1 MPALR
6 IILGDQL
13 SKEISSLSGI
23 NAEEDIVLIC
33 EVFAEATYVKHH
45 KKKIVFLFSAMRHFA
60 EELRVEKNYQV
71 EYLKLN
77 DPEPMQSFTQAVEKT
92 LAKHKIDEIIV
103 TSPGEYRVLTEIN
116 IWQELFGIP
125 VDIRED
131 ARFLCNQIE
140 FKNWSKD
147 RKNLRMEYFYR
158 EMRKKYSI
166 LMDGDQP
173 IGGKWNFDLE
183 NRKPPNPNF
192 DIPETFSSEP
202 DAVTLDVMQLVED
215 KFSDHMG
222 VLSDFHFAINAAQ
235 AKIALKQFIDER
247 LKYFGDFQDAMIQG
261 KPWMYHS
268 HVGLYLNCGLL
279 SPLECIQAAEQAYH
293 DSHAPLNAVEGFIR
307 QILGWR
313 EFVRGIYWNEMPD
326 YASLNFFEA
335 ERDLPAFYWDADTKM
350 NCVHQSVKE
359 TSQNAYAHHIQ
370 RLMVLGNFALLTGIN
385 PVQVNAW
392 FLSVYADAFEWVEL
406 PNVSG
411 MALFA
416 DGGYLASKPYAAG
429 GGYINKMSNYCKS
442 CSYSVTKKSGPDA
455 CPFNYLYWDFLE
467 RNRNKLGNNH
477 RIGMMY
483 KVYDRMSEEKKEM
496 IKVDS
501 NEFLISLD
509 DKTNSRLI

>member
-13 SKEISSLSGI
+13 SNEISSLSGI

-116 IWQELFGIP
+116 IWQELFGLP

-131 ARFLCNQIE
+131 ARFLCNQVE

-496 IKVDS
+496 IKGDS

>member
-13 SKEISSLSGI
+13 SNEISSLSGI

-116 IWQELFGIP
+116 IWQELFGLP

-131 ARFLCNQIE
+131 ARFLCNQVE

-350 NCVHQSVKE
+350 NCMHQSVKE

-370 RLMVLGNFALLTGIN
+370 RLMVLGNFALLTGID

-496 IKVDS
+496 IKGDS

>member
-13 SKEISSLSGI
+13 SNEISSLSGI

-45 KKKIVFLFSAMRHFA
+45 KKKIVFLFSAMSHFA

-116 IWQELFGIP
+116 IWQDLFGIP

-131 ARFLCNQIE
+131 ARFLCNQVE

-350 NCVHQSVKE
+350 NCMHQSVKE

-370 RLMVLGNFALLTGIN
+370 RLMVLGNFALLTGID

-496 IKVDS
+496 IKGDS

>member
-13 SKEISSLSGI
+13 SNEISSLSGI

-131 ARFLCNQIE
+131 ARFLCNQVE

-192 DIPETFSSEP
+192 DIP
-202 DAVTLDVMQLVED
+202 
-215 KFSDHMG
+215 
-222 VLSDFHFAINAAQ
+222 
-235 AKIALKQFIDER
+235 R
-247 LKYFGDFQDAMIQG
+247 
-261 KPWMYHS
+261 
-268 HVGLYLNCGLL
+268 
-279 SPLECIQAAEQAYH
+279 
-293 DSHAPLNAVEGFIR
+293 
-307 QILGWR
+307 
-313 EFVRGIYWNEMPD
+313 
-326 YASLNFFEA
+326 NFF
-335 ERDLPAFYWDADTKM
+335 
-350 NCVHQSVKE
+350 
-359 TSQNAYAHHIQ
+359 I
-370 RLMVLGNFALLTGIN
+370 
-385 PVQVNAW
+385 
-392 FLSVYADAFEWVEL
+392 
-406 PNVSG
+406 
-411 MALFA
+411 
-416 DGGYLASKPYAAG
+416 
-429 GGYINKMSNYCKS
+429 
-442 CSYSVTKKSGPDA
+442 
-455 CPFNYLYWDFLE
+455 
-467 RNRNKLGNNH
+467 
-477 RIGMMY
+477 
-483 KVYDRMSEEKKEM
+483 
-496 IKVDS
+496 
-501 NEFLISLD
+501 
-509 DKTNSRLI
+509 

>member
-116 IWQELFGIP
+116 IWQELFDLP

-131 ARFLCNQIE
+131 ARFLCNQVE

-350 NCVHQSVKE
+350 NCMHQSVKE

-370 RLMVLGNFALLTGIN
+370 RLMVLGNFALLTGID

>member
-1 MPALR
+1 
-6 IILGDQL
+6 
-13 SKEISSLSGI
+13 
-23 NAEEDIVLIC
+23 
-33 EVFAEATYVKHH
+33 
-45 KKKIVFLFSAMRHFA
+45 
-60 EELRVEKNYQV
+60 
-71 EYLKLN
+71 
-77 DPEPMQSFTQAVEKT
+77 
-92 LAKHKIDEIIV
+92 
-103 TSPGEYRVLTEIN
+103 
-116 IWQELFGIP
+116 
-125 VDIRED
+125 
-131 ARFLCNQIE
+131 
-140 FKNWSKD
+140 
-147 RKNLRMEYFYR
+147 MEYFYR

-350 NCVHQSVKE
+350 NCMHQSVKE

-370 RLMVLGNFALLTGIN
+370 RLMVLGNFALLTGID

-496 IKVDS
+496 IKGDS

>member
-13 SKEISSLSGI
+13 SNEISSLSGI

-116 IWQELFGIP
+116 IWQELFDIP

-131 ARFLCNQIE
+131 ARFLCNQVE

-350 NCVHQSVKE
+350 NCMHQSVKE

-370 RLMVLGNFALLTGIN
+370 RLMVLGNFALLTGID

-496 IKVDS
+496 IKGDS

>member
-1 MPALR
+1 
-6 IILGDQL
+6 
-13 SKEISSLSGI
+13 
-23 NAEEDIVLIC
+23 
-33 EVFAEATYVKHH
+33 
-45 KKKIVFLFSAMRHFA
+45 MRHFA

-131 ARFLCNQIE
+131 ARFLCNQVE

-350 NCVHQSVKE
+350 NCMHQSVKE

-496 IKVDS
+496 IKGDS

>member
-1 MPALR
+1 
-6 IILGDQL
+6 
-13 SKEISSLSGI
+13 
-23 NAEEDIVLIC
+23 
-33 EVFAEATYVKHH
+33 
-45 KKKIVFLFSAMRHFA
+45 MRHFA

-131 ARFLCNQIE
+131 ARFLCNQVE

-350 NCVHQSVKE
+350 NCMHQSVKE

-370 RLMVLGNFALLTGIN
+370 RLMVLGNFALLTGID

-496 IKVDS
+496 IKGDS

>member
-131 ARFLCNQIE
+131 ARFLCNQVE

>member
-13 SKEISSLSGI
+13 SNEISSLSGI

-92 LAKHKIDEIIV
+92 LAKHKINEIIV

-116 IWQELFGIP
+116 IWQDLFGIP

-131 ARFLCNQIE
+131 ARFLCNQVE

-350 NCVHQSVKE
+350 NCMHQSVKE

-370 RLMVLGNFALLTGIN
+370 RLMVLGNFALLTGID

-496 IKVDS
+496 IKGDS